1 MIVVRKAVRSLTAA
15 MPGWLLVV
23 FGVCLAIPL
32 ARLVVLLLTAALCL
46 VQPAR
51 VRRAS
56 SAWKGG
62 KSHRRGDESPA
73 DPLVSCP
80 ASRDGQSGT
89 GKTTA
94 APGQS
99 SR

>member
-1 MIVVRKAVRSLTAA
+1 VIVVRKVVRSLTAA

-51 VRRAS
+51 VRRGRA
-56 SAWKGG
+56 
-62 KSHRRGDESPA
+62 RGRA
-73 DPLVSCP
+73 
-80 ASRDGQSGT
+80 ASRT
-89 GKTTA
+89 GAAMKARPALWTA
-94 APGQS
+94 ARLSYQA
-99 SR
+99 R